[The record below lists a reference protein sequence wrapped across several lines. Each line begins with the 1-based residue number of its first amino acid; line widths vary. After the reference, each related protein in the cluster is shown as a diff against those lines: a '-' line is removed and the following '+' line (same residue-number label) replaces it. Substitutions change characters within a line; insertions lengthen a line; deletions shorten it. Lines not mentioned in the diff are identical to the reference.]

1 MNKKRVLFLHNEF
14 PSGGAERVTV
24 DIADYISERGFDI
37 YVLAREIRDWSLPN
51 MTLLELPDKMS
62 VNSKEN
68 ADAIIDIYQFRRCL
82 IYLIYEVIHIVKL
95 YLLCMVCL
103 SGRLQVIFIL
113 RRSVF
118 GLHRL
123 SGWGG
128 F

>member
-37 YVLAREIRDWSLPN
+37 YVLAREIRNWSLPN

-68 ADAIIDIYQFRRCL
+68 ADAIIDILQELQIDIFVL
-82 IYLIYEVIHIVKL
+82 PVQTLSYLDRK
-95 YLLCMVCL
+95 
-103 SGRLQVIFIL
+103 
-113 RRSVF
+113 SVV
-118 GLHRL
+118 
-123 SGWGG
+123 
-128 F
+128 